1 MDTEHD
7 PSHDPSHVPSHD
19 PSPYL
24 GLAVLILSVLNLDSS
39 FDPDTLSQLAELIAT
54 IITGAIG
61 IGTTFYIVKNKNGN
75 KVESESKKATD
86 IND

>member
-1 MDTEHD
+1 MDAN
-7 PSHDPSHVPSHD
+7 SRD

-24 GLAVLILSVLNLDSS
+24 GLAVLILSILNLDSS
-39 FDPDTLSQLAELIAT
+39 FDPETLSQLAELIAT

-61 IGTTFYIVKNKNGN
+61 IGTTFYLVKNKNGT
-75 KVESESKKATD
+75 KADSEKKKAAD